1 MLNVE
6 EEDGWE
12 SSDEESDEENEEEV
26 KEEEAKPLTKKERQ
40 RLYHQKVSVVKM
52 NGRRFKKLGKRRK

>member
-12 SSDEESDEENEEEV
+12 SSDEESDEE

-40 RLYHQKVSVVKM
+40 RLYHQKVSECGE
-52 NGRRFKKLGKRRK
+52 NEW

>member
-12 SSDEESDEENEEEV
+12 SSDEESEEESEEV
-26 KEEEAKPLTKKERQ
+26 KEEEAKPMTKKERQ
-40 RLYHQKVSVVKM
+40 RLYHQKV
-52 NGRRFKKLGKRRK
+52 GECG

>member
-26 KEEEAKPLTKKERQ
+26 EEEAKPLTKKERQ

>member
-12 SSDEESDEENEEEV
+12 SSDEESEEENEEEV

-40 RLYHQKVSVVKM
+40 RLYHQKVSECSE
-52 NGRRFKKLGKRRK
+52 NEW

>member
-12 SSDEESDEENEEEV
+12 SSDEESEEEV

-40 RLYHQKVSVVKM
+40 RLYHQKVSECGE
-52 NGRRFKKLGKRRK
+52 NEW

>member
-26 KEEEAKPLTKKERQ
+26 KEERQ
-40 RLYHQKVSVVKM
+40 RLYHQKVSECGE
-52 NGRRFKKLGKRRK
+52 NEW

>member
-12 SSDEESDEENEEEV
+12 SSEESEEESEEEV
-26 KEEEAKPLTKKERQ
+26 KEEEAKPMTKKERQ
-40 RLYHQKVSVVKM
+40 RLYHQKVSDWV
-52 NGRRFKKLGKRRK
+52 RDEW

>member
-12 SSDEESDEENEEEV
+12 SSDEESEEEV
-26 KEEEAKPLTKKERQ
+26 KEEEAKPMTKKERQ
-40 RLYHQKVSVVKM
+40 RLYHQKVSECS
-52 NGRRFKKLGKRRK
+52 GDEW

>member
-40 RLYHQKVSVVKM
+40 RLNHQKVSECGE
-52 NGRRFKKLGKRRK
+52 NEW

>member
-12 SSDEESDEENEEEV
+12 SSDEENEEEV
-26 KEEEAKPLTKKERQ
+26 EEEAKPLTKKERQ
-40 RLYHQKVSVVKM
+40 RLYHQKVSECGE
-52 NGRRFKKLGKRRK
+52 NEW